1 MPIIRKDADIVN
13 LQSRQY
19 QEVNRVLDIFVRA
32 QTSVHLL
39 RAAEPT
45 LRLGI
50 GLEHFLATNP
60 DSPLPKC
67 QHQNTSVDWK
77 CINLASKKQLG
88 EVIVALEEAT
98 DH

>member
-19 QEVNRVLDIFVRA
+19 QDVNRVLDIFVRA
-32 QTSVHLL
+32 KTSVHLL

-50 GLEHFLATNP
+50 GLEQFLAKNS
-60 DSPLPKC
+60 DAPLPKC
-67 QHQNTSVDWK
+67 RHQNTTVDWK

-88 EVIVALEEAT
+88 EVIVAFEEAT